1 MFWRKKG
8 DGFDWHKHVRT
19 TIKIRREARRQKIDD
34 VVDLAVGGI
43 KGAGQAGVA
52 ASTSGLDAVSRAVSA
67 PFLWLGRAV
76 AAALEWL
83 SGALTRLLGPVGG
96 MMERRGLAPILG
108 LAAVVA
114 SLLGI
119 GRAQVDG
126 WDAIALALGLGGLA
140 VLVMLVA
147 PPIFAGRG
155 PAAIT
160 ALADRAADL
169 WKRMPGLGGIS
180 VSTQRG
186 LTATALVLAAG
197 IVGWLGST
205 WIGKLSLS
213 TVSAIPGLS
222 RPISEGAANA
232 VSGDTLRLNGQTIRL
247 SGIEAPEIEQS
258 CGGQARGEARGE
270 GRSEGRA
277 EPRWKCGE
285 AARTQ
290 LRDFVR
296 GKQVRCE
303 LASGG
308 EKGLCRVGTQ
318 DIAAELVTRGAV
330 FAQQGLFS
338 SYGRLEQD
346 ARNAKRG
353 LWKGVPERPEAY
365 RSRLWESAKK
375 SAPQGCPIKGQI
387 SRNDRV
393 YVVPWQAAYTR
404 VRIRQDK
411 GERWFCTEAEAQAA
425 GFKRLGA

>member
-52 ASTSGLDAVSRAVSA
+52 ASTSGLDAVSRTVSA

-76 AAALEWL
+76 AVVLEWL
-83 SGALTRLLGPVGG
+83 SRALTRLLTPVGG

-108 LAAVVA
+108 LSALVA

-126 WDAIALALGLGGLA
+126 WDAIALALGLGGL
-140 VLVMLVA
+140 VILVMLVA

-155 PAAIT
+155 PAAMT
-160 ALADRAADL
+160 ALADRAAGL
-169 WKRMPGLGGIS
+169 WKQLPGLGGIT
-180 VSTQRG
+180 VSAQRG
-186 LTATALVLAAG
+186 LTAAVLLLAAAAL
-197 IVGWLGST
+197 GWMSSA

-222 RPISEGAANA
+222 RPVSEGTASVVN
-232 VSGDTLRLNGQTIRL
+232 GDTIRLNGSTIRL
-247 SGIEAPEIEQS
+247 SGIEAPEIDQS
-258 CGGQARGEARGE
+258 CAGQARE
-270 GRSEGRA
+270 GRSEGRT

-285 AARTQ
+285 AARNQ

-303 LASGG
+303 LGSGG
-308 EKGLCRVGTQ
+308 DKGLCRIGSQ

-353 LWKGVPERPEAY
+353 LWKGVPERPEDY
-365 RSRLWESAKK
+365 RERLWETAKK

-387 SRNDRV
+387 SRKDRV
-393 YVVPWQAAYTR
+393 YLVPWQSGYTR

-425 GFKRLGA
+425 GFKRQGA

>member
-19 TIKIRREARRQKIDD
+19 TIKIRREARRQKVDD

-52 ASTSGLDAVSRAVSA
+52 AGTSGLDSMSRAISA

-76 AAALEWL
+76 AVALEWV
-83 SGALTRLLGPVGG
+83 SRTLTRLLGPVGG
-96 MMERRGLAPILG
+96 MMEHRGLAPILG
-108 LAAVVA
+108 LAALVA

-126 WDAIALALGLGGLA
+126 WDAVALALGLGGLVIL
-140 VLVMLVA
+140 VLLVA

-155 PAAIT
+155 PAVIT
-160 ALADRAADL
+160 ALADRAAVL
-169 WKRMPGLGGIS
+169 WKQLPGLGGIS
-180 VSTQRG
+180 VSAQRG
-186 LTATALVLAAG
+186 LTATALLVAAG
-197 IVGWLGST
+197 ALGWIGSA

-222 RPISEGAANA
+222 RPISEGSAS
-232 VSGDTLRLNGQTIRL
+232 VISGDSLRLNGQTIRL
-247 SGIEAPEIEQS
+247 TGVEAPEIEQT
-258 CGGQARGEARGE
+258 CGGQVRGEARGE
-270 GRSEGRA
+270 GRS

-290 LRDFVR
+290 LREFVR

-308 EKGLCRVGTQ
+308 DKGLCRVGTQ

-353 LWKGVPERPEAY
+353 LWKGVPERPEDY
-365 RSRLWESAKK
+365 RSRLWETAKK
-375 SAPQGCPIKGQI
+375 AAPQGCPIKGQV

-393 YVVPWQAAYTR
+393 YVVPWQASYTR

-425 GFKRLGA
+425 GFKRQGA

>member
-43 KGAGQAGVA
+43 KGAGQAGVT
-52 ASTSGLDAVSRAVSA
+52 ASTSGLDAVSRALSA

-76 AAALEWL
+76 AAALDWL
-83 SGALTRLLGPVGG
+83 SRTLTRMLTPVGG
-96 MMERRGLAPILG
+96 MMEHRGLAPILG
-108 LAAVVA
+108 LTALVA

-126 WDAIALALGLGGLA
+126 WDAIALALGLGGLG
-140 VLVMLVA
+140 LLIMLVA

-160 ALADRAADL
+160 ALADRAAGL
-169 WKRMPGLGGIS
+169 WKQMPGLGGIT
-180 VSTQRG
+180 VSAQRG
-186 LTATALVLAAG
+186 LTAATLLLAAG
-197 IVGWLGST
+197 AIGWIGSAA
-205 WIGKLSLS
+205 IGKLSLS

-222 RPISEGAANA
+222 RPVVEGAASV
-232 VSGDTLRLNGQTIRL
+232 VSGDTIRLNGQTIRL
-247 SGIEAPEIEQS
+247 TGVEAPEIEQS
-258 CGGQARGEARGE
+258 CAGAARE
-270 GRSEGRA
+270 GRSEGRT

-285 AARTQ
+285 AARNQ
-290 LRDFVR
+290 LRDYVR

-308 EKGLCRVGTQ
+308 DKGLCRVGTQ
-318 DIAAELVTRGAV
+318 DIASELVTRGAV

-353 LWKGVPERPEAY
+353 LWKGVPERPEDY
-365 RSRLWESAKK
+365 RNRLWESAKK
-375 SAPQGCPIKGQI
+375 TAPQGCPIKGQV

-393 YVVPWQAAYTR
+393 YVVPWQASYTR
-404 VRIRQDK
+404 VRVRQDK

-425 GFKRLGA
+425 GFKRQGA

>member
-43 KGAGQAGVA
+43 KGAGQASVA
-52 ASTSGLDAVSRAVSA
+52 ASTSGLDAVSRTITM
-67 PFLWLGRAV
+67 PFFWIGRAV
-76 AAALEWL
+76 AAALDWL
-83 SGALTRLLGPVGG
+83 SRTLTRVLAPVGG
-96 MMERRGLAPILG
+96 MMEHRGLAPILG
-108 LAAVVA
+108 LAALVA

-126 WDAIALALGLGGLA
+126 WDAIALALGLGGFLG
-140 VLVMLVA
+140 LIMLVA

-160 ALADRAADL
+160 ALAERAAEV

-186 LTATALVLAAG
+186 LTAAALLLVAG
-197 IVGWLGST
+197 ALGWIGSA

-213 TVSAIPGLS
+213 TVAAIPGLS
-222 RPISEGAANA
+222 RPITEGSAN
-232 VSGDTLRLNGQTIRL
+232 VISGDTIRLNGQTIRL
-247 SGIEAPEIEQS
+247 TGVEAPELEQS
-258 CGGQARGEARGE
+258 CAGQARE
-270 GRSEGRA
+270 GRSEGRT

-285 AARTQ
+285 TARNQ

-308 EKGLCRVGTQ
+308 DKGLCRVGTQ

-353 LWKGVPERPEAY
+353 LWKGVPERPEDY
-365 RSRLWESAKK
+365 RARLWESAKK
-375 SAPQGCPIKGQI
+375 TAPQGCPIKGQI

-393 YVVPWQAAYTR
+393 YVVPWQASYTR

-425 GFKRLGA
+425 GFKKQGA